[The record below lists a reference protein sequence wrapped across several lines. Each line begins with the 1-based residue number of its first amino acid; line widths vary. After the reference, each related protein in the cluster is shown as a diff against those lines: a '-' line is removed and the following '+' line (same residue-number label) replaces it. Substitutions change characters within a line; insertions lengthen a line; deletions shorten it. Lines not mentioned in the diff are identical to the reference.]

1 MIRLYLLFLLL
12 FTPAFAQKSAPPI
25 AKEARLS
32 GDTNRTR
39 LIIDLERTVD
49 MRAFLLA
56 DPARVVIDLDE
67 VNFQLPAL
75 TGQTGRGLVTAWRY
89 GLFAANK
96 SRIVIDLS
104 SLALIDKA
112 FMLEAVDQQP
122 ARLVIDL
129 VKSDAAK
136 FNAALS
142 SPQGK
147 FVQNTL
153 PVQPPR
159 LTPDPADTR
168 PVIVIDAGHG
178 GIDTG
183 AASANGQQE
192 KVIVLNFALKLKEKL
207 EVTQKY
213 RIVMT
218 RNDDTFVPLGE
229 RVKLSREAKAALFI
243 SIHADSVATN
253 GENVRGASIY
263 TLSETASDADAA
275 RLAEKEN
282 KADAIAGID
291 LKDEPNEVADILIE
305 LTQRETRSFS
315 NIFQKSLVDYMKSA
329 TRMHKDPTRAAALKV
344 LRAHDVPSV
353 LVELGYMS
361 NSQDLSQ
368 LTNEAWRDRTSEA
381 MSKAIEAYF
390 KAK

>member
-1 MIRLYLLFLLL
+1 
-12 FTPAFAQKSAPPI
+12 
-25 AKEARLS
+25 
-32 GDTNRTR
+32 